1 MRAVNLLPPD
11 LERQRSEG
19 GRLPVLVAAG
29 GVAAVTAA
37 AVVLVMG
44 ASGSVSDQ
52 RSQLES
58 VEAAIARIPTK
69 GEPAVAPGT
78 IAQERSD
85 RVTALSAALTTRIPM
100 DRLLREL
107 AYVLPEDAWLT
118 GLTATAPVSAEGVA
132 AAPPG
137 SAAPAAGAP
146 GITIQGATYSHES
159 VARVLA
165 RLGALPTLSNVRL
178 SASARVEPAAP
189 AGDAATQ
196 KSKKSKK
203 KAKKQK
209 AVVTFTITA
218 GFRTGGPA

>member
-1 MRAVNLLPPD
+1 MRAVNLLPRD
-11 LERQRSEG
+11 VEGQRSEG
-19 GRLPVLVAAG
+19 GRLPILVVAG

-37 AVVLVMG
+37 MVVLFMG
-44 ASGSVSDQ
+44 ASGSVSDG

-58 VEAAIARIPTK
+58 VEASIAKIPT
-69 GEPAVAPGT
+69 GDDPAVAPGT

-85 RVTALSAALTTRIPM
+85 RVTALAAALTTRVPV

-118 GLTATAPVSAEGVA
+118 GLTASAPVGVEGV
-132 AAPPG
+132 APPG
-137 SAAPAAGAP
+137 SPAPASSATP
-146 GITIQGATYSHES
+146 GITIQGATYSHQS

-165 RLGALPTLSNVRL
+165 RLGALPTLTNVRL

-189 AGDAATQ
+189 EAEPASTG
-196 KSKKSKK
+196 KKGKK
-203 KAKKQK
+203 KKVQKPK

-218 GFRTGGPA
+218 GFRAGGSA